1 MGAISAPE
9 EQQYQEPDSSFFKA
23 VLSRIHFRNGSFRCM
38 KLIYVTSVVFHDAQP
53 IKALQKTGKIDG

>member
-1 MGAISAPE
+1 MGASAAPE
-9 EQQYQEPDSSFFKA
+9 EQQYQDSSFLKA